1 MNILAGTIPLYPTT
15 ATSRGFRGF
24 GPLGLEGIFNAR
36 EGFNVFA
43 RVISSTVALLTVIAF
58 IWFSFKLVIGAIG
71 IISAGGDKGKLAK
84 SREDITN
91 GLVGLVIVI
100 SAIFIV
106 GLLGILF
113 DIDILNL
120 SDLIFNLRL

>member
-1 MNILAGTIPLYPTT
+1 MNKISSGTIPLFPT
-15 ATSRGFRGF
+15 GGHRGF
-24 GPLGLEGIFNAR
+24 GPLGLEGILGPN
-36 EGFNVFA
+36 EGFNVFS
-43 RVISSTVALLTVIAF
+43 RVISSTIALLTIIAF

-71 IISAGGDKGKLAK
+71 VISAGGDKGKLAK
-84 SREDITN
+84 ARDDITN
-91 GLVGLVIVI
+91 GLIGLVIVI

-120 SDLIFNLRL
+120 SDLIFNLSL